1 MKGDPFTSTEILS
14 NMMISSE
21 KNVKN
26 WKFKGDVKK
35 LRPHPLN
42 ILSLFVFCLVKF
54 EASCGCDMVLILLYA
69 RLCWLIEICFI
80 PFFVTGINSIVLV
93 DFI

>member
-14 NMMISSE
+14 NMMITSE
-21 KNVKN
+21 KNVKI

-42 ILSLFVFCLVKF
+42 ILSLFVVGLVKS
-54 EASCGCDMVLILLYA
+54 EAFFGCDMVLVLLYA
-69 RLCWLIEICFI
+69 RLC
-80 PFFVTGINSIVLV
+80 
-93 DFI
+93 